1 VVSLS
6 TTKAEYIVATLCS
19 CQCIW
24 LRRVLEKLGYVQEK
38 CSTILCFTILCDN
51 SSSIKLSKNH
61 VLHGRS
67 KHIEIMFHFL
77 CELVR
82 DGMVDLSHCNTQDHL
97 ADIMIKPLKLEVFLK
112 LYSLLGVCEV
122 SNIN

>member
-6 TTKAEYIVATLCS
+6 TTKAEYIVATSCS

-24 LRRVLEKLGYVQEK
+24 LRRVLEKLDYVQEK
-38 CSTILCFTILCDN
+38 CSTILCDN

-61 VLHGRS
+61 VLHGIS

-77 CELVR
+77 CKLVR
-82 DGMVDLSHCNTQDHL
+82 DGVVDLSHCNTEDHV
-97 ADIMIKPLKLEVFLK
+97 AYIIMKPLRLEVFLK
-112 LYSLLGVCEV
+112 LYSLLGVCEI